1 MNERLRASDFRFIL
15 ICATL
20 LAATTWFSV
29 RNFYRAFPE
38 ASIQFKVS
46 RDDARTVAAT
56 FLAGQ
61 GYRLAGYRQAA
72 QFTFDDEAKTFLERE
87 VGLERAN
94 RIMGTRVRLWRWGYR
109 WFRPLQKEEY
119 NVEITPLGQLAGFEH
134 EIPEDAARPGATTAQ
149 ARALA
154 EDFLRTRLARDPAG
168 LDFVEGSDA
177 ARPHRVDRT
186 FTWKE
191 RDFQMG
197 DATNRLEVTVLGD
210 EVGAYREYLKI
221 PEQWARDY
229 KLLRSKNEVAS
240 TIDTAV
246 MLVLVVGMVIVIVLR
261 VRRHDVPWRRAA
273 LVGLAAIILG
283 FLAQLNE
290 FPLHEFNFPTTDS
303 YGSFLS
309 REFLNALLVSLGAGG
324 LLFILTAGAEPLYRE
339 MFGDKIS
346 LGNLFTMRGLRTKRF
361 FLGSILGIT
370 LTGIFIAYQTGFYI
384 LAYKHGAW
392 SPADVPYTDL
402 LNTRFPWA
410 FVLFGG
416 FLPAV
421 SEEFLF
427 RMFAIPFLR
436 RLTRSMI
443 VAVVL
448 AGFIW
453 GFGHAGYPQQPFY
466 IRGLEVGIGG
476 VALGIVML
484 RFGILPTLVWH
495 YSVDAMYSALLLVR
509 SESLYF
515 KLSGLGAAG
524 IMVLPVTIALAAYWR
539 HGGFAPEAGLL
550 NREDIVDPAAS
561 FDGSADAQSGGAA
574 GLPTDEV
581 PNPEAREGADSTAGP
596 VAVAEPVSL
605 PYRPLSGRLRWAAAL
620 LLALGLASLAIP
632 LARFGESPGYRLP
645 RDRARAAADTFLR
658 SLSLAPAAFQH
669 VTYPMTHWDGAD
681 SLAGK
686 YFLER
691 LPVPVA
697 SALFERNRP
706 TQVWATRYFKSLNPE
721 EITVAVH
728 PETGEITGFS
738 HTIPETRPGADIAA
752 ESARETAARF
762 AASLGWDTAAMDLK
776 ESSAEKK
783 KARRDHSLVWEARP
797 GDPRNVDQT
806 RWRVEVEVAGDQVT
820 SARAFWKL
828 PEAWQRG
835 REQENALAI
844 AITAIKIAAAASLVV
859 YAMWIL
865 LQATRQGTIRWRA
878 AIALALPATLV
889 FPVAPLLSAGLMLKN
904 YRTDV
909 PLETFQAMTYVS
921 LAMGAVL
928 GFLLMGGAAAVVV
941 TFYPDAVPALRRGNR
956 AVLGPDALAALA
968 AAIGIALVLHRFQGI
983 LVDRF
988 HAQAVLSVASP
999 DIIASAAPVLAALAN
1014 AVRAL
1019 LTDAALL
1026 GLVVLLAWQLS
1037 RPLRA
1042 MRVVRFAAPL
1052 LALCATVSSEVR
1064 TPGEFLLNYVISLA
1078 IAAAG
1083 IAFCWF
1089 FARRNYLAYALLLWL
1104 AALRAPMM
1112 QLLGTANPALQVQA
1126 YLIAGIL
1133 AASVAWVVAPALF
1146 RRGSTS

>member
-1 MNERLRASDFRFIL
+1 MNERLRASDYRFIL
-15 ICATL
+15 ICAAL

-38 ASIQFKVS
+38 ASIDFKVS
-46 RDDARTVAAT
+46 RDDARNVAGK

-72 QFTFDDEAKTFLERE
+72 QFTYDEEAKTFLERE

-109 WFRPLQKEEY
+109 WFLPLQKEEY
-119 NVEITPLGQLAGFEH
+119 NVEITTLGQLAGFAH
-134 EIPEDAARPGATTAQ
+134 EIPEDAARPAATAGQ

-154 EDFLRTRLARDPAG
+154 EDFLRTRLARDPAM
-168 LDFVEGSDA
+168 LDFVEAADA

-191 RDFQMG
+191 RDFQLG

-210 EVGAYREYLKI
+210 EVGGYREYLKI
-221 PEQWARDY
+221 PEQWTRDY

-261 VRRHDVPWRRAA
+261 VRRHDVPWQRAGM
-273 LVGLAAIILG
+273 VGLAAIVLA

-346 LGNLFTMRGLRTKRF
+346 LGNLFTPRGLRTKRF

-392 SPADVPYTDL
+392 SPADVPYTEM
-402 LNTRFPWA
+402 LNTKFPWA

-436 RLTRSMI
+436 KLTRSMI

-466 IRGLEVGIGG
+466 IRGVEVGIGG
-476 VALGIVML
+476 VALGIIML

-495 YSVDAMYSALLLVR
+495 YSVDAMYSAMLLVR

-524 IMVLPVTIALAAYWR
+524 IMVLPVLIALFAYWR
-539 HGGFAPEAGLL
+539 QGGFAPETGLL
-550 NREDIVDPAAS
+550 NREDAAEPHAPLAALS
-561 FDGSADAQSGGAA
+561 DTQAEALSESQAGA
-574 GLPTDEV
+574 E
-581 PNPEAREGADSTAGP
+581 STAAP
-596 VAVAEPVSL
+596 AVEAAL
-605 PYRPLSGRLRWAAAL
+605 PAYRPLGARLRWAAAA
-620 LLALGLASLAIP
+620 LLALGLACLAIP
-632 LARFGESPGYRLP
+632 VARFGESPDYRLS
-645 RDRARAAADTFLR
+645 RDRARAAADAFLGSQ
-658 SLSLAPAAFQH
+658 SLTPAAFQH
-669 VTYPMTHWDGAD
+669 VTFPMARWDAAD

-691 LPVPVA
+691 LPLPAA

-706 TQVWATRYFKSLNPE
+706 MQIWVTRYFKSLDQE

-728 PETGEITGFS
+728 PETGKVTAFS
-738 HTIPETRPGADIAA
+738 HTIPETRPGADIPP
-752 ESARETAARF
+752 ERAREIAARF
-762 AASLGWDTAAMDLK
+762 AATLGWDTAAMDLR

-806 RWRVEVEVAGDQVT
+806 RWRVEVNVAGDRAT
-820 SARAFWKL
+820 SARGFWKL

-835 REQENALAI
+835 RERENALAI
-844 AITAIKIAAAASLVV
+844 AITVMKIAAIAGLVV
-859 YAMWIL
+859 YAIWIL
-865 LQATRQGTIRWRA
+865 IQATRHGMVRWRA
-878 AIALALPATLV
+878 AISLALPATLA
-889 FPVAPLLSAGLMLKN
+889 FPVASLLSAGLMLKN

-909 PLETFQAMTYVS
+909 PLETFQAMTYVA

-928 GFLLMGGAAAVVV
+928 GFLLMGAAAALVV

-956 AVLGPDALAALA
+956 AAAAFDALAALVA
-968 AAIGIALVLHRFQGI
+968 AAGIALVLNRFQGI

-988 HAQAVLSVASP
+988 HAHAVLSISSP
-999 DIIASAAPVLAALAN
+999 DIIVNAAPALAALAN
-1014 AVRAL
+1014 AVRGL

-1026 GLVVLLAWQLS
+1026 ALVVLLAWQLTKPWI
-1037 RPLRA
+1037 RYG
-1042 MRVVRFAAPL
+1042 VVL
-1052 LALCATVSSEVR
+1052 LALCATLPSEVR
-1064 TPGEFLLNYVISLA
+1064 TPGEWILHYTISLA
-1078 IAAAG
+1078 TAAAG

-1089 FARRNYLAYALLLWL
+1089 FARRNYLAYALVLWL
-1104 AALRAPMM
+1104 MALRTPMM
-1112 QLLGTANPALQVQA
+1112 QLLDTGNGALQMQGW
-1126 YLIAGIL
+1126 LIAGIM
-1133 AASVAWVVAPALF
+1133 AASVAWAVAPAWF
-1146 RRGSTS
+1146 GRGAQPS

>member
-1 MNERLRASDFRFIL
+1 VKERLRASDYRFIL
-15 ICATL
+15 ICAAL

-38 ASIQFKVS
+38 ASIRFKVS
-46 RDDARTVAAT
+46 RDDARNVAAT

-87 VGLERAN
+87 AGLERAN
-94 RIMGTRVRLWRWGYR
+94 RIMGARVRLWRWGYR

-134 EIPEDAARPGATTAQ
+134 EIPEDAARPAATAAQ

-154 EDFLRTRLARDPAG
+154 EDFLRTRLDRDPAG
-168 LDFVEGSDA
+168 LDFVEATDA
-177 ARPHRVDRT
+177 ARPHRVDRA

-210 EVGAYREYLKI
+210 EVGGYREYLKI
-221 PEQWARDY
+221 PEQWTRDY

-273 LVGLAAIILG
+273 LVGLAAIVLG

-324 LLFILTAGAEPLYRE
+324 LLFTLTAGAEPLYRE
-339 MFGDKIS
+339 MFGGKIS
-346 LGNLFTMRGLRTKRF
+346 LGNLFTLRGLRTKRF

-384 LAYKHGAW
+384 LAYKQGAW
-392 SPADVPYTDL
+392 SPADVPYTEL

-436 RLTRSMI
+436 KLTRSMI

-453 GFGHAGYPQQPFY
+453 GFGHASYPQQPFY
-466 IRGLEVGIGG
+466 IRGVEVGIGG
-476 VALGIVML
+476 VALGIIML

-495 YSVDAMYSALLLVR
+495 YSVDAMYSAMLLVR

-524 IMVLPVTIALAAYWR
+524 IMVLPVAIALIAYWR
-539 HGGFAPEAGLL
+539 QGGFAPETGLL
-550 NREDIVDPAAS
+550 NRDVVVEPDAPPDTHTEAQSDAPAA
-561 FDGSADAQSGGAA
+561 AMAA
-574 GLPTDEV
+574 ETPQ
-581 PNPEAREGADSTAGP
+581 PAF
-596 VAVAEPVSL
+596 L
-605 PYRPLSGRLRWAAAL
+605 PYRPLGSRLRWTAAA
-620 LLALGLASLAIP
+620 LLALGLACLAIP
-632 LARFGESPGYRLP
+632 VARFGESPDYRIS
-645 RDRARAAADTFLR
+645 RDRARASSDAFLR
-658 SLSLAPAAFQH
+658 SQSLAPAAFQH
-669 VTYPMTHWDGAD
+669 VTYPMAHWDGAD

-691 LPVPVA
+691 LPLRAA

-706 TQVWATRYFKSLNPE
+706 MQVWATRYFRSLDPE
-721 EITVAVH
+721 EITVGIH
-728 PETGEITGFS
+728 PETGQVTGFS
-738 HTIPETRPGADIAA
+738 HTIPETRPGPDIAP
-752 ESARETAARF
+752 ESARGLAAQF
-762 AASLGWDTAAMDLK
+762 AASLGWDTASMDLK

-806 RWRVEVEVAGDQVT
+806 RWRVEVIVAGDRVT
-820 SARAFWKL
+820 SARGFWKL
-828 PEAWQRG
+828 PEVWERG
-835 REQENALAI
+835 RERENALAI
-844 AITAIKIAAAASLVV
+844 AITISKILAMAGLVV
-859 YAMWIL
+859 YALWIL
-865 LQATRQGTIRWRA
+865 IQGTRQGMVRWRA
-878 AIALALPATLV
+878 AILLALPATLV
-889 FPVAPLLSAGLMLKN
+889 IPVAPLLSAGLMLRN

-921 LAMGAVL
+921 LAMGAVF
-928 GFLLMGGAAAVVV
+928 GFLLMGAAAALVV

-956 AVLGPDALAALA
+956 AAMALDALAALVA
-968 AAIGIALVLHRFQGI
+968 AAGIALALHRFQGI
-983 LVDRF
+983 LLDRF
-988 HAQAVLSVASP
+988 HAQAVLSIASP
-999 DIIASAAPVLAALAN
+999 DIIASAAPALAALAN
-1014 AVRAL
+1014 AVRGL

-1026 GLVVLLAWQLS
+1026 GLLALLAWQLS
-1037 RPLRA
+1037 RPW
-1042 MRVVRFAAPL
+1042 MRYAAVL
-1052 LALCATVSSEVR
+1052 LALCATLPSEVR
-1064 TPGEFLLNYVISLA
+1064 APGEFLLHFTISLA
-1078 IAAAG
+1078 TAAAG
-1083 IAFCWF
+1083 LAFCWF
-1089 FARRNYLAYALLLWL
+1089 FARRNYLAYALVLWL
-1104 AALRAPMM
+1104 IALRTPVM
-1112 QLLGTANPALQVQA
+1112 QLLDTGNAALQMQGW
-1126 YLIAGIL
+1126 LIAAIM
-1133 AASVAWVVAPALF
+1133 AASVVWAVAPALL
-1146 RRGSTS
+1146 RRGATDMAQGS